1 MLDLAL
7 GSLAIRLDQNQAAP
21 VELVVCGGSAL
32 ILTALV
38 TRTTRDVDVV
48 ALVRHQALC
57 SPAPLP
63 GDLQRAVCEVA
74 EDLALPDTWLNNGP
88 SRDEGG
94 LFQLGLPEGL
104 ADRLTRKVYGERL
117 TVHSIGRL
125 DQIYF
130 KLYAAADIG
139 GYHITDLLA
148 LQPSDEELA
157 GAARWAMTHD
167 VSDPFAEVL
176 RRLLRSIGYGT
187 VARRL

>member
-1 MLDLAL
+1 MADTDASVGRHLDHSELDLAL
-7 GSLAIRLDQNQAAP
+7 RSLAIRLDQNKAAP

-48 ALVRHQALC
+48 ALLRHRALC

-63 GDLQRAVCEVA
+63 EDLQQAVREVA
-74 EDLALPDTWLNNGP
+74 QDLLLPDTWLNNGP

-94 LFQLGLPEGL
+94 LFQLGLPDGL
-104 ADRLTRKVYGERL
+104 ADRLTPRVYGERL
-117 TVHSIGRL
+117 TAHFIGRL

-130 KLYAAADIG
+130 KLYAAADRG

-157 GAARWAMTHD
+157 GAAAGR
-167 VSDPFAEVL
+167 
-176 RRLLRSIGYGT
+176 
-187 VARRL
+187 